1 MFENF
6 SKCINV
12 VENKIQMQK
21 VFKNG
26 INSCTLLYMV
36 QLAQIISKSVKF
48 FKMIPIG
55 LKMVQ
60 SFRIFLP
67 LHSCTASCKIF
78 HYCKFFFHVYNF
90 PKTLLFI
97 FFSIFLCQLLEWRV
111 HTSLVIDEYQI
122 CTKYL
127 VL

>member
-55 LKMVQ
+55 LKWYKV
-60 SFRIFLP
+60 SEYFFP
-67 LHSCTASCKIF
+67 CTPALHLAKFFIIVS
-78 HYCKFFFHVYNF
+78 FFFHVYNF

-111 HTSLVIDEYQI
+111 HTSLVIDKYQI